1 MRCDRTQLGTFLFA
15 SPPDHRS
22 LILLGT
28 VLAQIAELRTEV
40 QSLFGD
46 VSADGER
53 FRRELD
59 RIERQAWRLL
69 IFVTPSSSRRSH
81 H

>member
-1 MRCDRTQLGTFLFA
+1 MRCDGAPLDTFLFA
-15 SPPDHRS
+15 NPPDHRS

-46 VSADGER
+46 VSGDGER

-69 IFVTPSSSRRSH
+69 IIMTPSSLRRSH

>member
-1 MRCDRTQLGTFLFA
+1 MRSDRAPLDTFLFA
-15 SPPDHRS
+15 NPPDHRS

-28 VLAQIAELRTEV
+28 VLAQIGELRTEV
-40 QSLFGD
+40 QSLLGD
-46 VSADGER
+46 VSGDGER

-69 IFVTPSSSRRSH
+69 IFMTSSSSRRSH